1 MKRTE
6 EQNWK
11 LIFDGIAGLVR
22 GGEHPA
28 MVMHMIMKLG
38 EGKLGDDLH
47 DLHMLI
53 QSKGASTG

>member
-28 MVMHMIMKLG
+28 MVMHMIVKLG
-38 EGKLGDDLH
+38 EGKIGDELH
-47 DLHMLI
+47 DLYMKS
-53 QSKGASTG
+53 QAQESA